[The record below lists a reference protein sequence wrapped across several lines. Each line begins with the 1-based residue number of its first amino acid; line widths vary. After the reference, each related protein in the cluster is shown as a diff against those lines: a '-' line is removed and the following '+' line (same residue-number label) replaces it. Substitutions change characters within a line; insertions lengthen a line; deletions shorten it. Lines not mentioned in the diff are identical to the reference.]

1 MIDRGILIK
10 PTKRKCT
17 ISKYKCFDI
26 YDHKGNKIDSGDCDV
41 IDIEIGFKDIMLE
54 IVNGMVHIWSHQNLE
69 VISSGHSLIL
79 ELKDKG
85 EL

>member
-54 IVNGMVHIWSHQNLE
+54 IVDGMVHIWSHQKLE
-69 VISSGHSLIL
+69 VIHSGHSLIL
-79 ELKDKG
+79 ELKDKEG
-85 EL
+85 Q

>member
-26 YDHKGNKIDSGDCDV
+26 YDHTGDIISGDETDV
-41 IDIEIGFKDIMLE
+41 IMINIGYKDIMLE

-69 VISSGHSLIL
+69 VQWCSDTLL
-79 ELKDKG
+79 MELKDKE

>member
-54 IVNGMVHIWSHQNLE
+54 IVDGMVHIWSHQNLA
-69 VISSGHSLIL
+69 VIHSGHSLIL
-79 ELKDKG
+79 ELKDKEG
-85 EL
+85 Q